1 MSTEQPPQ
9 VGLDA
14 DAFARGLAADA
25 LAGGDPTGW
34 FESLYRAA
42 ESGAGVVPWDRG
54 GPNPYLVGWTPGVPL
69 AGAGRRALIVG
80 CGLGDDA
87 EYVAGL
93 GFTTVA
99 FDVAGSAVRAC
110 RRRFPDSPVRYRAAD
125 LLEPPVEWAA
135 AFDLVVESQTV
146 QALPR
151 SLRTTATA
159 RVSAFVAAGGTLL
172 VLAGV
177 LAPGADPDDGPP
189 WRLTRPEIEAFAT
202 GGLSAVR
209 IEELENPDRPA
220 VRRWRAEFRRT

>member
-1 MSTEQPPQ
+1 MSTEQPSSGP
-9 VGLDA
+9 DA

-25 LAGGDPTGW
+25 RSGGDPTGW
-34 FESLYRAA
+34 FETLYRAA

-54 GPNPYLVGWTPGVPL
+54 APNPFLVDWTPPVPSVD
-69 AGAGRRALIVG
+69 AGRRALVVG

-110 RRRFPDSPVRYRAAD
+110 RRRYPDSAVRYRTAD
-125 LLEPPVEWAA
+125 LFEPPVEWAA

-151 SLRTTATA
+151 SVRATATA

-172 VLAGV
+172 VLAGA
-177 LAPGADPDDGPP
+177 LGPDADRDDGPP
-189 WRLTRPEIEAFAT
+189 WRLDRPEIEAFAT
-202 GGLSAVR
+202 GGLTAVR
-209 IEELENPDRPA
+209 IEDLADPARPA
-220 VRRWRAEFRRT
+220 VRRWRAEFRRD